1 MFEKFMKMFKAKQ
14 KEESKS
20 ENKEKAKATKNK
32 QPWIQV
38 LTTHVDKTNP
48 KNGFFE
54 LDWNEYFVQSLKL
67 NGYRGATDEEVVDKW
82 FQDLCRNVAS
92 ESGTEDVGASG
103 YVNKVLRDDGK
114 TEVS

>member
-1 MFEKFMKMFKAKQ
+1 M
-14 KEESKS
+14 
-20 ENKEKAKATKNK
+20 
-32 QPWIQV
+32 
-38 LTTHVDKTNP
+38 
-48 KNGFFE
+48 
-54 LDWNEYFVQSLKL
+54 QSLRL

-92 ESGTEDVGASG
+92 DSGAEGVGGSG